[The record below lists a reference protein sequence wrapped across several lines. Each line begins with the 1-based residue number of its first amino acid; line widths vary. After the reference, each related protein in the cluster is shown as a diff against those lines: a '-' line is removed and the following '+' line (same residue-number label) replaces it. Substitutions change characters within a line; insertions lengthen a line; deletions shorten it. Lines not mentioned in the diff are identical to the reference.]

1 MIKIYNI
8 KSIGLVCAG
17 NELFSHIVNS
27 NIHTANR
34 IFESNGFELNCNII
48 VPDDPERIKSAVRF
62 CLENDDAVVVS
73 GGLGPTFDD
82 MTREAVADLIGKKLI
97 FSEDAWNEIQQRF
110 VERKVTNIPE
120 KNKKQAMIIEG
131 AKKIPNRLGTAPG
144 MMIDFEGKSIFL
156 LPGPPVEFEEM
167 LLERVVP
174 ELLKRINSEKRE
186 RFVSRGF
193 GIVGEPEALVEEKT
207 VNLREKISCL
217 GGRWTILALP
227 YLIELWLKLP
237 ETKRDIFDEAEIT
250 LKEIFKESFLGTD
263 GISIPESL
271 LALLKEK
278 GIVCCF
284 AESCTG
290 GLAGHLIT
298 EIPGSSEC
306 FNGTIVAY
314 SNKLKKKI
322 LKVPKTVLR
331 KYGAVSKETAIA
343 MAKGARKYGKAD
355 VSLAITGI
363 AGPSGATPDKP
374 VGLVWMAVCTSSNRF
389 EARNFYFSGKRSTIK
404 LRAALAGI
412 DFMRRTIKEV
422 CL

>member
-1 MIKIYNI
+1 MENI
-8 KSIGLVCAG
+8 KRVGLVCAG
-17 NELFSHIVNS
+17 SELFSHVINS
-27 NIHTANR
+27 NIHSANR
-34 IFESNGFELNCNII
+34 IFEANGFELNCNII
-48 VPDDPERIKSAVRF
+48 VPDDFEGIKAAVKF
-62 CLENDDAVVVS
+62 CLQNNDAVIVS

-82 MTREAVADLIGKKLI
+82 ITREAVSDLTGRKII
-97 FSEDAWNEIQQRF
+97 FSMDAWNEIRQRF
-110 VERKVTNIPE
+110 AERKITNIPE

-131 AKKIPNRLGTAPG
+131 AKKLSNQIGTAPG
-144 MMIDFEGKSIFL
+144 MMIDFKGKVIFL
-156 LPGPPVEFEEM
+156 LPGPPFEFEEM
-167 LLERVVP
+167 LIKSVVP
-174 ELLKRINSEKRE
+174 ELLTRSFAQKEK
-186 RFVSRGF
+186 VISKGF
-193 GIVGEPEALVEEKT
+193 SIAGEPEAVVEEKT
-207 VNLREKISCL
+207 ANLREKVSCI

-237 ETKRDIFDEAEIT
+237 ETKRNVLDDVELT
-250 LKEIFKESFLGTD
+250 LKEIFKDSFLGTD

-271 LALLKEK
+271 LVLLKRS

-306 FNGTIVAY
+306 FNGSIVAY

-322 LKVPKTVLR
+322 LKVPKTLLR
-331 KYGAVSKETAIA
+331 KYGAVSKEIAVA

-374 VGLVWMAVCTSSNRF
+374 VGFVWVAACISSNRF
-389 EARNFYFSGKRSTIK
+389 ETKNFYFSGNRSAVK

-412 DFMRRTIKEV
+412 DFLRRTIKRDY
-422 CL
+422 L